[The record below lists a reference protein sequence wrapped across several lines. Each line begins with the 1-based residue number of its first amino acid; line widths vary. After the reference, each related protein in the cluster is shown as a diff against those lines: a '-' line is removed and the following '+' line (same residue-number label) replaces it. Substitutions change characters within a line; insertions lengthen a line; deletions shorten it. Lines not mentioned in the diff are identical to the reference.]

1 LLIPNRYLFFFVK
14 IRCIMV
20 EKLLWRFA

>member
-1 LLIPNRYLFFFVK
+1 LLTSNQDLYFFVK
-14 IRCIMV
+14 VRCIMV